1 MAHTPGPWK
10 WSDQYETGDDRPT
23 FSLIGEG
30 GYGILSCDGVEN
42 SPQCLHDEANARLIA
57 ASPDLLDALTK
68 LVNGASSGNSPTS
81 AALLKNARAAIAKA
95 TGATP

>member
-10 WSDQYETGDDRPT
+10 LAMTDDTLIVDHAREPIAQALGDYAN
-23 FSLIGEG
+23 EWE
-30 GYGILSCDGVEN
+30 VMEN
-42 SPQCLHDEANARLIA
+42 NARLIA